1 MTVLTYTIQN
11 EEGLHARPATDLV
24 RLAATFKGTIE
35 IEYRIRVNMKSML
48 MVLSLGIFQGET
60 FKIYIDGEDEHLMKE
75 KIEDVLIREKLI

>member
-60 FKIYIDGEDEHLMKE
+60 FKIYLDGEDEQLMKE
-75 KIEDVLIREKLI
+75 KIEDVLTREKLI